1 MNRLKLLISLF
12 VLAGFT
18 TLMAQTVTISG
29 TVTSADDGIPIPS
42 VSVTVKGT
50 TLGMLTDAAG
60 RYSIAVP
67 ASATSLTFTF
77 VGMKTITENISGR
90 STIDVVM
97 QTDMLGLDEVVV
109 TALGITREKKALG
122 YAVQEVSGS
131 ELANAEETNIVNA
144 LQGKAAGVQITRAS
158 GAVGSSAQILIRGI
172 KSFGDNQPL
181 WVVDG
186 TPISNSSS
194 GATQWSGVDFG
205 NNASDID
212 PEIIESIS
220 ILKGANA
227 AALYGSRA
235 RNGVV
240 LVTTKRGKA
249 GQIKVSLSNST
260 SFDNIAWLPA
270 YQNEYGQGVNGEEY
284 IFNIRSNTVGS
295 PYYGM
300 TYQDYAHAYSFRYV
314 NGMGGGRGDGTD
326 ESWGPRL
333 DAGLNL
339 NQFFAPADPSLTLAQ
354 NLANAAPWVS
364 HPNNVR
370 DFFQTGITST
380 SSVSMEGGT
389 DNMTARMTYTNVL
402 EKGTIP
408 NTDQK
413 RNQINL
419 STVMNLTPKLK
430 VDVAL
435 NYAKTGNDNLP
446 GQGYDVQNIMQSIG
460 GWFGRQVDMKLL
472 EENWDTFFD
481 NGMPYNWNSNYHNNP
496 YWTVNKNTTSRNRE
510 RIFGN
515 ATATYQLTDW
525 LNIVGRYGMDY
536 YSEFRKHVTYEGSN
550 DAPFGTGGYFW
561 QNQRDNRETNA
572 DVFLNFQ
579 KDFSALQVSGNIGA
593 SYRNVLYNY
602 GSISADMLTVPNFF
616 DVSNVQGSAG
626 TDMYRSEY
634 EQNSIFGALNLGY
647 ANQLYLDFTIRNDW
661 SSTLPK
667 EEWSYPYPSVS
678 LGWIFTETFGLTESA
693 FSFGKLRAS
702 WAKVGSDTDP
712 YSLSAS
718 YGAVTPAYDGNTQ
731 FGYPDDLPP
740 IGLRP
745 EFTTSTEFGLEAK
758 FFDNRL
764 GFDVAYFNNVT
775 TDQIITADISGSSG
789 FTSMRI
795 NAGEIESNGVEVSA
809 YGEIVRT
816 KDFSWMATVNW
827 SKQKTVVNR
836 LAEGVTSLVLNSSWS
851 PTTVEARPGEP
862 FGQIYGIAYQRDED
876 GNKLLDGGYEI
887 PTDAPVV
894 CGNTLPDWL
903 GSINNSFRYKQFTG
917 NFMIDAK
924 WGGDIFTVTKWFGD
938 YSGITETTV
947 ANNIRE
953 DGVVAEG
960 MIAEWIEDNAET
972 GAGHWESTGVKNDV
986 RVSSQ
991 AYFGN
996 YWGFT
1001 EPGVVDGSYVKLREI
1016 NLGYDVRF
1024 RNKMVSN
1031 LNVGLYARN
1040 VAVLYLHPSND
1051 IRIDPETG
1059 YGTGTDALGLEQ
1071 YQLPPV
1077 RSMGFKLRVDF

>member
-1 MNRLKLLISLF
+1 MNRLKLLLSLF
-12 VLAGFT
+12 VFVCT
-18 TLMAQTVTISG
+18 TAIMAQTVTING
-29 TVTSADDGIPIPS
+29 TVTSAEDGLPIPS
-42 VSVTVKGT
+42 VAVTVKGT
-50 TLGMLTDAAG
+50 TLGTLTDAAG
-60 RYSIAVP
+60 RYSVSVP
-67 ASATSLTFTF
+67 VNAQSLTFTF
-77 VGMKTITENISGR
+77 VGMKTITEDISGR
-90 STIDVVM
+90 TTIDVVM
-97 QTDMLGLDEVVV
+97 TTDMLGLDEVVV

-122 YAVQEVSGS
+122 YAVQEVAGS

-194 GATQWSGVDFG
+194 GASQWSGVDYG

-212 PEIIESIS
+212 PETIESIS

-249 GQIKVSLSNST
+249 GRIKVSLSNST
-260 SFDNIAWLPA
+260 SFDQVAWLPT
-270 YQNEYGQGVNGEEY
+270 YQNDYGQGVNGSEY
-284 IFNIRSNTVGS
+284 IWDLRRNGTNPIYQGLS
-295 PYYGM
+295 
-300 TYQDYAHAYSFRYV
+300 YQDYAHAYSFRYV
-314 NGMGGGRGDGTD
+314 NGMGGGRADGTD

-333 DAGLNL
+333 DAGLKL
-339 NQFFAPADPSLTLAQ
+339 NQFFAPADPSLSLAE

-370 DFFQTGITST
+370 DFFETGITST

-389 DNMTARMTYTNVL
+389 DNLTARMTYTNVL

-419 STVMNLTPKLK
+419 STVMNLTDKLK

-435 NYAKTGNDNLP
+435 NYTKTNNDNLP

-496 YWTVNKNTTSRNRE
+496 YWTVYKNTTSRNRE
-510 RIFGN
+510 RVFGN
-515 ATATYQLTDW
+515 ATATYQITDW
-525 LNIVGRYGMDY
+525 LNVVARYGMDY
-536 YSEFRKHVTYEGSN
+536 YTEFRKNVTYEGSN
-550 DAPFGTGGYFW
+550 DAPFGTGGYFG
-561 QNQRDNRETNA
+561 QSNRENRETNA
-572 DVFLNFQ
+572 DIFLNFQ
-579 KDFSALQVSGNIGA
+579 KDFGALFQVSGNVGG
-593 SYRNVLYNY
+593 SFRNVKYNAM
-602 GSISADMLTVPNFF
+602 SLSAAELTVPNFF
-616 DVSNVQGSAG
+616 DISNVNGSPG
-626 TDMYRSEY
+626 TDMYKSEF
-634 EQNSIFGALNLGY
+634 EQNSVFGSLNLGY
-647 ANQLYLDFTIRNDW
+647 AGQLYLDLTARNDW

-667 EEWSYPYPSVS
+667 EAWSYFYPSAS
-678 LGWIFTETFGLTESA
+678 LGWIFTETFGLTGSA

-702 WAKVGSDTDP
+702 WAKVGSDTSP
-712 YSLSAS
+712 YSLSAA
-718 YGAVTPAYDGNTQ
+718 YGAVTPSYDGNTQ
-731 FGYPDDLPP
+731 FAYPNQLPP
-740 IGLRP
+740 IGLKP
-745 EFTTSTEFGLEAK
+745 EFTTSLEFGLETK
-758 FFDNRL
+758 FFNNRL
-764 GFDVAYFNNVT
+764 GIDVAYFNNLT
-775 TDQIITADISGSSG
+775 NNQIITADISGSSG
-789 FTSMRI
+789 FTSMKI
-795 NAGEIESNGVEVSA
+795 NAGEIESNGIEIQA
-809 YGEIVRT
+809 YSEIIRT
-816 KDFSWMATVNW
+816 KDFSWMASVNW
-827 SKQKTVVNR
+827 SKQKTVVNS

-851 PTTVEARPGEP
+851 PTTIEARPGEP

-917 NFMIDAK
+917 NFLIDAK

-938 YSGITETTV
+938 YSGITEATV
-947 ANNIRE
+947 ANGIRE
-953 DGVVAEG
+953 NG
-960 MIAEWIEDNAET
+960 MIAEGIDVNT
-972 GAGHWESTGVKNDV
+972 GQPNTTK
-986 RVSSQ
+986 VSSQ

-996 YWGFT
+996 YWGYT
-1001 EPGVVDGSYVKLREI
+1001 EPGVVDGTYVKLREI
-1016 NLGYDVRF
+1016 NLGYDIRF
-1024 RNKMVSN
+1024 RNMMVSN
-1031 LNVGLYARN
+1031 LNIGLYARN

-1059 YGTGTDALGLEQ
+1059 YGTGTTALGLEQ